1 MRFFIAVRTYRINQ
15 CHIFKNIEIVFGQKA
30 IKRVSKFTINNYNLK
45 MSNPTKICIFKF
57 LGNIEDQKAKEE
69 HIGEILSTIEE
80 HGLMS
85 PLLVIRTLAGSPLAN
100 LGIVRQYLLNVYKTE
115 EKQINDHTKVIGKFN
130 RKFH

>member
-1 MRFFIAVRTYRINQ
+1 
-15 CHIFKNIEIVFGQKA
+15 
-30 IKRVSKFTINNYNLK
+30 
-45 MSNPTKICIFKF
+45 MSNHTKICIFKF